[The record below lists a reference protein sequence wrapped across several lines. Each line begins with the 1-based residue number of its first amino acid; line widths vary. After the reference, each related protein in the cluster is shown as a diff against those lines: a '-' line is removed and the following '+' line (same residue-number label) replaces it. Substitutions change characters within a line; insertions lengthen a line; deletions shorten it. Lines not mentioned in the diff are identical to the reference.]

1 MARHWMHL
9 PPPIRAT
16 GCWAC
21 AAIRARMT
29 LVSPY
34 RPSQLSTTPW
44 QRAVPRL
51 HRSCCRATTRR
62 CEEDEATVHR
72 AASGRQHQWASR
84 SCSSRAGWQAS
95 RPHHPSVLAKWVGTT
110 SPPSTRTSP
119 LGTGSH
125 AAGTAP
131 CSGVPMLGLSS
142 GWRIPRMSSSGAE
155 RPSRRWLWQG
165 EVPWMMLLSRT
176 SSPATCPPIGYT
188 FLACTS
194 RRGEPGWTANRLCSC
209 TSTATA
215 DPCLTR
221 SRLAEGLVGS
231 LGPRSNPT
239 SLFALDPHMSQ
250 CAHTSAPSLRAGR
263 AASNPI
269 CLRCCVLLV
278 CLACQSGGKRDCG
291 EGTDGGRTT
300 VCVPP
305 PDPKLSTV
313 SPTLGGKQFEV
324 QQPKRFHTQQKGCLL

>member
-72 AASGRQHQWASR
+72 AASGQQHQWASR

-119 LGTGSH
+119 LGTGTH

-221 SRLAEGLVGS
+221 SRLAEGRRQPWATPKPDFVI
-231 LGPRSNPT
+231 RSRP
-239 SLFALDPHMSQ
+239 AHVAM
-250 CAHTSAPSLRAGR
+250 CAHVCALCASRSGGFESDLPSLLCVA
-263 AASNPI
+263 
-269 CLRCCVLLV
+269 CLP
-278 CLACQSGGKRDCG
+278 
-291 EGTDGGRTT
+291 
-300 VCVPP
+300 CVPVGRQ
-305 PDPKLSTV
+305 T
-313 SPTLGGKQFEV
+313 
-324 QQPKRFHTQQKGCLL
+324 